1 MLVCQ
6 GPSVL
11 LLDEPTNHL
20 DLDMRESLAE
30 ALEDY
35 SGALVLVSHD
45 RDLLSRVCDR
55 FWRVRGGWVEEYDGD
70 LDDYTRELSQARADG
85 GTREGADRSAD
96 ADEREGGRERRQQA
110 ARQRETLK
118 PLRKAAEREETRCTR
133 LQADL
138 YAVEKALADPA
149 LYDQADGV
157 QLAALLQRQGRLR
170 SELET
175 AEAAWMEALE
185 ALENARAEA

>member
-1 MLVCQ
+1 MTRPHPRNRRL
-6 GPSVL
+6 PDPL
-11 LLDEPTNHL
+11 LRLDRAGVIMDGH
-20 DLDMRESLAE
+20 
-30 ALEDY
+30 
-35 SGALVLVSHD
+35 
-45 RDLLSRVCDR
+45 
-55 FWRVRGGWVEEYDGD
+55 VRLHPATLRLRPQV
-70 LDDYTRELSQARADG
+70 RADG

-110 ARQRETLK
+110 ARQREALK
-118 PLRKAAEREETRCTR
+118 PLRKAAEREEARCTR

-138 YAVEKALADPA
+138 DAVEKALADPA
-149 LYDQADGV
+149 LYDQADGG

-170 SELET
+170 SDLET